1 MGETQADRSLHEVAI
16 IGMSGRF
23 PNSRDL
29 DKFWQN
35 LRRGIECVSSLSDED
50 LLSSGVD
57 RTFINNP
64 GYVGRKAF
72 LEDADLFD
80 ASFFGIN
87 PAEAEII
94 DPQHRLFLESSYELL
109 ESAGYNPEEYAGLI
123 GVYAGCS
130 MNSYL
135 LSNLLRNREVLE
147 RLGSFQLFIGSDK
160 DFLTTR
166 TSYKLNLKGPSI
178 DIQTACS
185 TSLVAVHLACQS
197 LLNYECDMAIAGGV
211 SISFPQKSG
220 YLYQEGMVFSPDGH
234 CRPFDAKAKGFV
246 AGEGIGVVLLKRL
259 GDALADKDCIRAVI
273 KGSAINNDGSWK
285 VGYTAPSIDGQAE
298 VISMA
303 QASARIDAETISY
316 IETHGTGTPLGDPIE
331 LAALTKA
338 FRIK

>member
-1 MGETQADRSLHEVAI
+1 MSEMQGDHLLQDVAI

-29 DKFWQN
+29 DEFWQN
-35 LRRGIECVSSLSDED
+35 LRGGIECVSSFSDED

-57 RTFINNP
+57 RLLISNP
-64 GYVGRKAF
+64 SYVRRKAF
-72 LEDADLFD
+72 LEDTDLFD
-80 ASFFGIN
+80 ASFFGFN

-94 DPQHRLFLESSYELL
+94 DPQHRFFLESSYELL

-130 MNSYL
+130 VNSYL
-135 LSNLLRNREVLE
+135 LNNVLSNREVLE
-147 RLGSFQLFIGSDK
+147 RLGSFQVFIGSDK

-211 SISFPQKSG
+211 SISVPQKSG
-220 YLYQEGMVFSPDGH
+220 YLYQEGMVFSPDGR
-234 CRPFDAKAKGFV
+234 CRPFDAKAQGFV
-246 AGEGIGVVLLKRL
+246 AGGGIGVVLLKRL
-259 GDALADKDCIRAVI
+259 
-273 KGSAINNDGSWK
+273 NDSLTLSRTE
-285 VGYTAPSIDGQAE
+285 TAYVRLSRVRPSITTVLGRS
-298 VISMA
+298 V
-303 QASARIDAETISY
+303 
-316 IETHGTGTPLGDPIE
+316 TPLP
-331 LAALTKA
+331 A
-338 FRIK
+338 